1 MNLDNTD
8 LAAAISGMGNGPT
21 GEQWNMSLVEQLT
34 SLEGRINRLRYLLLS
49 IMMTIGG
56 LVYGL
61 FVGLTL
67 TILLIPVVVLLGDL
81 PLIIFNFFALILTS
95 PLAYVSY
102 AMVVKRLQDT
112 GRDGGWITYAQVIIV
127 LNLISILAL
136 NTDFEMTS
144 GLIVFVIA
152 IPLGIVCVFFKGENG
167 PNRFG
172 PDPLG

>member
-1 MNLDNTD
+1 MNPDNTD
-8 LAAAISGMGNGPT
+8 LAAAVSGTGNGPA
-21 GEQWNMSLVEQLT
+21 GEQWNMSLKEQLT
-34 SLEGRINRLRYLLLS
+34 SLEGRINRLRYL
-49 IMMTIGG
+49 
-56 LVYGL
+56 
-61 FVGLTL
+61 TL
-67 TILLIPVVVLLGDL
+67 TILMMIVGVFYAFIASFIILLLLLPVVVLLGDL
-81 PLIIFNFFALILTS
+81 PLIIINFLLLIITS

-136 NTDFEMTS
+136 DTGFETTS

-152 IPLGIVCVFFKGENG
+152 IPLGIVCVFFKGEKG